1 MEYGHNNSNQGD
13 GSDTYLH
20 AQNEKKISPY
30 YAEKPCSKRVTN
42 NLTQEVKIVE
52 EISLNFLFFPFLL
65 EEWFHL
71 DLSMKNLVPIIAFKQ
86 KL

>member
-13 GSDTYLH
+13 GSDTNLQ
-20 AQNEKKISPY
+20 AQNEKKILPY
-30 YAEKPCSKRVTN
+30 SAEKPYSKRVTN

-71 DLSMKNLVPIIAFKQ
+71 DLSMKNLLPIIAFKQ